1 MSNENEKKM
10 TKCGVAEACTCKPY
24 NPYEDTV
31 TLMLSPHYKD
41 RFVAEYRQTK
51 LRYEKLKAYCNR
63 IEMAE
68 THPKKVEMPP
78 HDCNTEL
85 LSSQLFYMR
94 NYLGT
99 LEKRAIVEGICL
111 D

>member
-1 MSNENEKKM
+1 MSNRNENQA
-10 TKCGVAEACTCKPY
+10 TKCECTEECNCTHR
-24 NPYEDTV
+24 NPYEETV
-31 TLMLSPHYKD
+31 YLMLSPDYKD
-41 RFVAEYRQTK
+41 RFVAEHRQTK
-51 LRYEKLKAYCNR
+51 IRYEKLKAYCNR

-94 NYLGT
+94 NYLDI